1 MMELSETVDTYLK
14 YEDNVVWFY
23 ADIDDGT
30 CLQLNALLRHIDKS
44 LAHTTEPIIHLHINS
59 GGGAVLAAMSVID
72 TLCSLRSQVYTYVEG
87 GVASA
92 ATLIS
97 CTADKRYMGRYSYML
112 IHQVSCESSGKI
124 DELESD
130 VKNTR
135 QLMEDIE
142 NIYKKFTKLKGVKL
156 KDLLKQDKWINA
168 ADCLKYGLVDEII

>member
-1 MMELSETVDTYLK
+1 MRELNEVVDTYLK

-23 ADIDDGT
+23 ADIDDNT
-30 CLQLNALLRHIDKS
+30 CLQLNALLMHIDKA
-44 LAHTTEPIIHLHINS
+44 LAHTPEPIIHLHINS
-59 GGGAVLAAMSVID
+59 GGGAVLSAMSVID
-72 TLCSLRSQVYTYVEG
+72 TLRSLRSQVHTYVEG

-97 CTADKRYMGRYSYML
+97 CSADKRYMGKYSYML

-142 NIYKKFTKLKGVKL
+142 GIYKKFTKLKGQKL
-156 KDLLKQDKWINA
+156 KDLLKQDKWINST
-168 ADCLKYGLVDEII
+168 DCLEYGLIDEIV